1 MQSMQKGPKACTTCA
16 KAKARCIPR
25 ADGGEKCERYA
36 SCWSLNCFPFV
47 LLSVLCGMRRLDFR
61 PVLSALSARICL
73 LFFLCQSFYPRVPLL
88 SNALPLCHNRCHRL
102 KKDCFSRPPAPPR
115 IKKRPKRSRVAEL
128 EKRLNELS
136 SQFEGTHPVASSRSV
151 SAASPPQLA
160 TKAPEKADMYS
171 FEHLFPSPSPT
182 GDDGHE
188 ASAWSP
194 EVMKEFD
201 SPWPL
206 PTESEMLLMVY
217 REMFAEYFPFVL
229 IPREL
234 SSADLR
240 LQRPF
245 LWKAVMVSACI
256 FDSTRQVKLGEE
268 LLADIGKASIVDG
281 TRSLDMLQAVEMLI
295 GW

>member
-1 MQSMQKGPKACTTCA
+1 
-16 KAKARCIPR
+16 
-25 ADGGEKCERYA
+25 
-36 SCWSLNCFPFV
+36 
-47 LLSVLCGMRRLDFR
+47 
-61 PVLSALSARICL
+61 
-73 LFFLCQSFYPRVPLL
+73 
-88 SNALPLCHNRCHRL
+88 
-102 KKDCFSRPPAPPR
+102 
-115 IKKRPKRSRVAEL
+115 
-128 EKRLNELS
+128 
-136 SQFEGTHPVASSRSV
+136 
-151 SAASPPQLA
+151 
-160 TKAPEKADMYS
+160 
-171 FEHLFPSPSPT
+171 
-182 GDDGHE
+182 
-188 ASAWSP
+188 
-194 EVMKEFD
+194 MKEFD

-217 REMFAEYFPFVL
+217 REMFAEFFPFVI

-245 LWKAVMVSACI
+245 LWKSVMVSACI

>member
-1 MQSMQKGPKACTTCA
+1 
-16 KAKARCIPR
+16 
-25 ADGGEKCERYA
+25 
-36 SCWSLNCFPFV
+36 
-47 LLSVLCGMRRLDFR
+47 
-61 PVLSALSARICL
+61 
-73 LFFLCQSFYPRVPLL
+73 
-88 SNALPLCHNRCHRL
+88 
-102 KKDCFSRPPAPPR
+102 
-115 IKKRPKRSRVAEL
+115 
-128 EKRLNELS
+128 
-136 SQFEGTHPVASSRSV
+136 
-151 SAASPPQLA
+151 
-160 TKAPEKADMYS
+160 MYS

-182 GDDGHE
+182 GDEGHE

-217 REMFAEYFPFVL
+217 REMFAEYFPFVI

-240 LQRPF
+240 SQRPF